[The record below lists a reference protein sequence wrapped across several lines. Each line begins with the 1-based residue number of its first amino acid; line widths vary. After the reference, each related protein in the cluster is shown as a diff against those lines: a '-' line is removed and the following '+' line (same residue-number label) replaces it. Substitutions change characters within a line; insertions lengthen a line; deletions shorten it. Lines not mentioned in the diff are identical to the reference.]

1 MSFKGIHYYF
11 KMNVYITG
19 ALTYLP
25 PPPLAVI
32 RLTGRRDKVLK
43 SRMTNGQIIMMNG
56 RTMNLKKEYKLAI
69 M

>member
-1 MSFKGIHYYF
+1 MSFKGIYYYF

-19 ALTYLP
+19 ALTYIP
-25 PPPLAVI
+25 SPLAVI

-56 RTMNLKKEYKLAI
+56 RITNVKKEYKLAI

>member
-1 MSFKGIHYYF
+1 
-11 KMNVYITG
+11 MNVYITG
-19 ALTYLP
+19 ALTYIP
-25 PPPLAVI
+25 PSLAVI

-56 RTMNLKKEYKLAI
+56 RITNVKKEYKLAI